1 MYGHDPVQVGL
12 RGMPIGFGILVGAF
26 IVLWLLSIYRG
37 GNRPLMI
44 GSSIVMTA
52 GCGALA
58 AARLDNL
65 PAVYAILVI
74 AGLGI
79 GGIVVPASIMTTIV
93 CPDDLIA
100 TVTAL
105 TLSIRVVSKLL
116 LRVPAN
122 TETNSPKDRR
132 RNRLHSLLQRLL
144 LQARSRPNQEP
155 RRRSHR
161 RRNLQHHD
169 HQAHWRT
176 HRPISYRG
184 DQRSPRHR
192 R

>member
-105 TLSIRVVSKLL
+105 TLSIRVVSKPLL
-116 LRVPAN
+116 SIALQ
-122 TETNSPKDRR
+122 TDSDCSIDRR
-132 RNRLHSLLQRLL
+132 RNRVHSLLQCLL
-144 LQARSRPNQEP
+144 LQARPSVNQEP
-155 RRRSHR
+155 RRRRHQC
-161 RRNLQHHD
+161 RNLQHHD
-169 HQAHWRT
+169 HNSYWR
-176 HRPISYRG
+176 I
-184 DQRSPRHR
+184 DRSIPY
-192 R
+192 

>member
-65 PAVYAILVI
+65 PAVYGILVV

-105 TLSIRVVSKLL
+105 TLSIRVVSPLHPSTYPLTQKL
-116 LRVPAN
+116 
-122 TETNSPKDRR
+122 TMKIDRR
-132 RNRLHSLLQRLL
+132 RNWLHSLLQRLL
-144 LQARSRPNQEP
+144 LQARPGTN
-155 RRRSHR
+155 
-161 RRNLQHHD
+161 
-169 HQAHWRT
+169 
-176 HRPISYRG
+176 
-184 DQRSPRHR
+184 
-192 R
+192 